1 MNKIETKERVYAQL
15 VNPFRTIPKEFPYG
29 GFDIP
34 DSTSWYGKETEPL
47 QGSVMYY
54 PHGKT
59 FRTHKHIMN
68 PRLINRTQEVFIVIE
83 GELTVD
89 IYEEG
94 LNDIGGEIKEI
105 KGKFYSK
112 LGSLTAKA
120 GESIFVWA
128 GFHKITL
135 KGIAYEIKAGQF
147 NGVISDDKEFLDE

>member
-54 PHGKT
+54 PNGKT

-68 PRLINRTQEVFIVIE
+68 PRLINRTQEVFIVIV

-89 IYEEG
+89 IFHETSHE
-94 LNDIGGEIKEI
+94 L
-105 KGKFYSK
+105 
-112 LGSLTAKA
+112 LGSLTAKV

-135 KGIAYEIKAGQF
+135 KGIAYEIKSGQF